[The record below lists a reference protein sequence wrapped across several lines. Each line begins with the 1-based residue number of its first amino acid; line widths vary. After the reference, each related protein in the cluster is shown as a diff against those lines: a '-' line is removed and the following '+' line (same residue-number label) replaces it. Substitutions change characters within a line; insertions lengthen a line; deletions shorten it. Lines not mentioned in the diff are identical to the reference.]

1 MHRYRILYHKQAEIK
16 YTSNLDLY
24 KVWERS
30 CRRAKVPLVY
40 SQGFHPQ
47 PKINLACP
55 LPLGITSLAELVDI
69 WLQEWHEPDA
79 LKASLNKAVP
89 PGISVKQID
98 EVSISEP
105 AIQTTI
111 QSARY
116 QVNYHA
122 EIDFNELRA
131 RVESMLAK
139 NEIVRQRRNKQYD
152 LRPLVLELRIN
163 LTGNESA
170 VIEMLL
176 SASEGKTARPDE
188 VMLELGLDPT
198 LSDITRVQLNR
209 NQS

>member
-55 LPLGITSLAELVDI
+55 LPLGITSEAELVDI
-69 WLQEWHEPDA
+69 WLQEWNEPDA
-79 LKASLNKAVP
+79 LKACLNKAVP
-89 PGISVKQID
+89 PGISVKQIE
-98 EVSISEP
+98 EVTISEP

-122 EIDFNELRA
+122 EIDFDELKLK
-131 RVESMLAK
+131 VESMLL
-139 NEIVRQRRNKQYD
+139 NTDIVRQRRNKQYN
-152 LRPLVLELRIN
+152 LRPLVFELGLHHLE
-163 LTGNESA
+163 NEKV

-176 SASEGKTARPDE
+176 SASEGKTGRPDE
-188 VMLELGLDPT
+188 VLLELGLDPT
-198 LSDITRVQLNR
+198 HADIIRVQLNR